1 MTLTNGNVIWDLAG
15 NVWEWTDQT
24 IQGNQ
29 PGLTTDTGYNWRE
42 WTSSNLNMNGLNQ
55 LSRPESI
62 SAAAKTWSSSN
73 AIGQL
78 YSNPTDSSARAFI
91 RGGNWNNYGSAGV
104 ATLHLGNSPS
114 SANTGLGFRAAR

>member
-29 PGLTTDTGYNWRE
+29 PGLTTTDTGSWKE
-42 WTSSNLNMNGLNQ
+42 WTNTNLAMNGLNQ

-73 AIGQL
+73 AAGQL
-78 YSNPTDSSARAFI
+78 YSNPGESSARAFI
-91 RGGNWNNYGSAGV
+91 RGGYWYSYGNAGV
-104 ATLHLGNSPS
+104 ATLDLSTSPS
-114 SANTGLGFRAAR
+114 STYSYVGFRAAR